1 LNLQTHIPFSKET
14 NNLIDYNSKI
24 ILLGSCFSENIAK
37 KFRYLK
43 FQSVQNPFG
52 ILFHPKAIETIIKN
66 AINKKEYTGKDVFFL
81 NERWHSFEA
90 HSQLSSTSKEEIIEQ
105 LNKAS
110 ISTNKSLKDSNHII
124 ITLGTSWVYLLK
136 ETGLAVAN
144 CHKVP
149 QGKFQK
155 ELLSVTKIIESLKLI
170 ISLIKEINPTINFI
184 FTVSPVRHLKDGFIE
199 NQQSK
204 SHLITALHQV
214 IKSHENSFYF
224 PSYELM
230 MDELRDYRF
239 YKEDMIHPNNSA
251 INYIWEKFSKNWLSN
266 KAIELKE
273 EVLKI
278 QRGLE
283 HKPFNSN
290 SKEHVK
296 FLTSLQDRIQAIQK
310 KCSHISF

>member
-1 LNLQTHIPFSKET
+1 MNLQTHIPFSKET

-24 ILLGSCFSENIAK
+24 ILLGSCFSENIGK

-66 AINKKEYTGKDVFFL
+66 AINKKKYTEKDVFFL
-81 NERWHSFEA
+81 NERWQSFEA
-90 HSQLSSTSKEEIIEQ
+90 HSQLSYSSKEEILQQ

-110 ISTNKSLKDSNHII
+110 ISTNKSLKSSTHII
-124 ITLGTSWVYLLK
+124 ITLGTSWVYRLK
-136 ETGLAVAN
+136 ESGLAVAN

-155 ELLSVTKIIESLKLI
+155 ELLSITEIIESI
-170 ISLIKEINPTINFI
+170 AVMISLIKEINPTINFI
-184 FTVSPVRHLKDGFIE
+184 FTVSPVRHIKDGFIE

-204 SHLITALHQV
+204 AHLITALHQV

-224 PSYELM
+224 PSYEIM

-251 INYIWEKFSKNWLSN
+251 INYICLLYTS
-266 KAIELKE
+266 ELPTTPY
-273 EVLKI
+273 V
-278 QRGLE
+278 
-283 HKPFNSN
+283 
-290 SKEHVK
+290 
-296 FLTSLQDRIQAIQK
+296 
-310 KCSHISF
+310 